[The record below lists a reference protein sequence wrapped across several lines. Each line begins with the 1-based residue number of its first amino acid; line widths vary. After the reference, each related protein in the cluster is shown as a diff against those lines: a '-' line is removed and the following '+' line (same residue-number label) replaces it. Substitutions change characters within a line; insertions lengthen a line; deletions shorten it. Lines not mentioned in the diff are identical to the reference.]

1 MKRPLPRNEGDND
14 RGAARLRPRGAWRC
28 PAASPPAKRPL
39 PRNEGN
45 DRGAARLRPR
55 GAWRC
60 HAASPPRS
68 DHCPA
73 MKGMI
78 GAQRGCARVGRG
90 ERKEATSA
98 GRPTTVHLIVAPCA
112 SAACAA
118 HPSRL
123 LPLAS
128 HPSCRALHTPCASP
142 LLPRA
147 AHPLRLSPH
156 AARCTPLA
164 PLPSCRAPRTPRA
177 SPLMPRAAHPLRLS
191 PLAARRAPL
200 APLPSCR
207 APRTPCASPPPPVRA
222 QRRCAL
228 RRRTPLTSHAPRL
241 IPSRRAPRPAP
252 TRSPTHR
259 RGSPRDRRRRPSAPG

>member
-1 MKRPLPRNEGDND
+1 MKGMIGAQRGCARVG
-14 RGAARLRPRGAWRC
+14 RGAAPPRRLR
-28 PAASPPAKRPL
+28 
-39 PRNEGN
+39 
-45 DRGAARLRPR
+45 
-55 GAWRC
+55 
-60 HAASPPRS
+60 RS

-112 SAACAA
+112 S
-118 HPSRL
+118 
-123 LPLAS
+123 
-128 HPSCRALHTPCASP
+128 CRALHTPCASP

-164 PLPSCRAPRTPRA
+164 PLPSCRALRTPCA
-177 SPLMPRAAHPLRLS
+177 SPLLPRAAHPLRLS

-207 APRTPCASPPPPVRA
+207 APRASPPPPVRA

-228 RRRTPLTSHAPRL
+228 RRRTLLTSHAPRL